1 MSTSSM
7 TEPESP
13 PAAAAAG
20 SAVPPPVPATPETQV
35 HTFRGQPP
43 TRQRV
48 ADHVFESLARA
59 ILSHEL
65 KAGEPVPTQRDL
77 AQQFNV
83 SALVVRQAIHRLEDL
98 GLVRVR
104 QGSATIVLDPH
115 ESSDIRLIQ
124 LQMELAEPGAPLA
137 LAAWENQALFLVTL
151 LALAERRITEQELDV
166 LRAHVQAHGNG
177 QTPGAVQRFRMEFW
191 RQIAISTRNPLFQQQ
206 VRWWSALTQE
216 ISKRGGPPRYPA
228 FRTDG
233 GLYERLIAA
242 LAARQGSAQIYLD
255 GIRPLLDWI
264 DAARD
269 KAKKPAR

>member
-1 MSTSSM
+1 M
-7 TEPESP
+7 TETESP
-13 PAAAAAG
+13 VPVSAAPADPPTR
-20 SAVPPPVPATPETQV
+20 VP
-35 HTFRGQPP
+35 TFRGQPP

-59 ILSHEL
+59 ILTHEI
-65 KAGEPVPTQRDL
+65 KPGEPVPTQRDL

-137 LAAWENQALFLVTL
+137 LAAWENQSLFLVTL
-151 LALAERRITEQELDV
+151 LALAERRITEEELAV
-166 LRAHVQAHGNG
+166 LRELVRTSGNA
-177 QTPGAVQRFRMEFW
+177 QTPAEVQRFRMEFW
-191 RQIAISTRNPLFQQQ
+191 GLIATSTRNPLFQQQ
-206 VRWWSALTQE
+206 VRWWSALAAE

-228 FRTDG
+228 FRSDN
-233 GLYERLIAA
+233 GLHERLVAA
-242 LAARQGSAQIYLD
+242 LAARQGSVQIYLD

-269 KAKKPAR
+269 KAKKAGR

>member
-13 PAAAAAG
+13 AAGAAPPPPTAAAAR
-20 SAVPPPVPATPETQV
+20 VP
-35 HTFRGQPP
+35 TFRGQPP

-59 ILSHEL
+59 ILGREI
-65 KAGEPVPTQRDL
+65 KPGEPVPTQRDL

-151 LALAERRITEQELDV
+151 LALAERRITEHELEL
-166 LRAHVQAHGNG
+166 LRALVESVPPQP
-177 QTPGAVQRFRMEFW
+177 TPAETQRFRMEFW
-191 RQIAISTRNPLFQQQ
+191 GQIASATRNPLFQQQ
-206 VRWWSALTQE
+206 VRWWSALALE
-216 ISKRGGPPRYPA
+216 ISKRGGPPRFPA
-228 FRTDG
+228 FKSDG

-242 LAARQGSAQIYLD
+242 LAARKGSVQIYLD

-269 KAKKPAR
+269 KAAKKAAR